1 MILFRYSAFII
12 FIILTSLQNHLWAQK
27 LSFEGGLV
35 LGINGVDFSGEKE
48 EFWKDDYERSGILG
62 ISAGPFVKCNL
73 SPQNS
78 MVLEMRYTMKGSELG
93 YINQYF
99 TQSFERIRL
108 NYIEL
113 PLLYSTMN
121 MLHAHSGD
129 IPFTFETGIAYSRLF
144 SSDLFIDDLT
154 GRERPVSL
162 YGFRNYDISW
172 ISQLNLPYSMGKNYK
187 LLLGIRIERSI
198 LSIHENFRL
207 YNFDY
212 GFELKYIFRNLL

>member
-12 FIILTSLQNHLWAQK
+12 FTVLTSLQNQLSAQK
-27 LSFEGGLV
+27 LSFEGGLI

-48 EFWKDDYERSGILG
+48 EFWQDDYERSGILG
-62 ISAGPFVKCNL
+62 LSAGPFVKCNL
-73 SPQNS
+73 TPQNFV
-78 MVLEMRYTMKGSELG
+78 VLEMRYMMKGSELG

-108 NYIEL
+108 NYIEI
-113 PLLYSTMN
+113 PILYGTTSI
-121 MLHAHSGD
+121 LHGHSGD
-129 IPFTFETGIAYSRLF
+129 IPFAFETGISYSRLF
-144 SSDLFIDDLT
+144 SSNIYIDDRVS
-154 GRERPVSL
+154 REFPTSL

-172 ISQLNLPYSMGKNYK
+172 IGQLNIPYIEGKNYK

-198 LSIHENFRL
+198 LSIHEDFRL

>member
-12 FIILTSLQNHLWAQK
+12 FIVITSFQNQLSAQK

-48 EFWKDDYERSGILG
+48 EFWKDDFERSGILG
-62 ISAGPFVKCNL
+62 LSAGPFVKCNL
-73 SPQNS
+73 TPQNS
-78 MVLEMRYTMKGSELG
+78 VVLEMRYIMKGSELG

-108 NYIEL
+108 NYIEI
-113 PLLYSTMN
+113 PILYGTN
-121 MLHAHSGD
+121 NILHAHSGD
-129 IPFTFETGIAYSRLF
+129 IPFAFETGFAYARLF
-144 SSDLFIDDLT
+144 SSNIYIDERVR
-154 GRERPVSL
+154 RESPSSL

-172 ISQLNLPYSMGKNYK
+172 IGQLNLPYKVGKNYK
-187 LLLGIRIERSI
+187 LLFGIRIERSI

-212 GFELKYIFRNLL
+212 GFELKYVFKNLL